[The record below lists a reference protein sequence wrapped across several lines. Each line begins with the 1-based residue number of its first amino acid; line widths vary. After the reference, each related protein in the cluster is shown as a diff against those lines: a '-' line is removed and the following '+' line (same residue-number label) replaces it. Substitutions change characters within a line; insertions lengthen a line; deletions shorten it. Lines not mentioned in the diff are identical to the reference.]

1 MGRKVAALAVA
12 GAVAL
17 AAGLLAPSA
26 YWPGTGVL
34 ALAGD
39 DEDELSPEDLKAAKA
54 AEETAQ
60 KLGQKV
66 FGDPTIGAGERAC
79 TKCHDNPKKPQLSL
93 KGVAAKFPRWD
104 RSAGKVITL
113 QQKFMQ
119 MQERNLKAKKAFP
132 LGDDRWNALEIYLRG
147 LK

>member
-1 MGRKVAALAVA
+1 MSRRIALLAAA

-17 AAGLLAPSA
+17 AAGLLAVS
-26 YWPGTGVL
+26 GTGVR

-39 DEDELSPEDLKAAKA
+39 DDALSPEDVKAAKT
-54 AEETAQ
+54 AEDEAV

-66 FGDPTIGAGERAC
+66 FGDPAIGAGERAC
-79 TKCHDNPKKPQLSL
+79 SKCHDNPKKPQLSL
-93 KGVAAKFPRWD
+93 RGVAAKFPRWD
-104 RSAGKVITL
+104 RNAGKVITL

-132 LGDDRWNALEIYLRG
+132 LGDDRWNALELYLRG